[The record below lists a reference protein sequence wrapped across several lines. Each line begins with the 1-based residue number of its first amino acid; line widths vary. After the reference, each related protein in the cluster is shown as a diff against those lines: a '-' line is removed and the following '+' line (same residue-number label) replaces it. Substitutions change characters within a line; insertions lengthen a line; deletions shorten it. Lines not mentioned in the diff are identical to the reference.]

1 LSSETGK
8 KGSFLAV
15 AGVGDK
21 ELNLRFLSCSPIL
34 PIETSQSQTLEI
46 TIFTH
51 FHKTFKIF
59 NQNFTN
65 YQQPQSKTSI
75 LIQNPNSPIP
85 KTLIQINPNKT
96 QNTEKFTKK
105 LLKIHQLSINTIRN
119 FNSTTKP

>member
-1 LSSETGK
+1 MSSETGK

-34 PIETSQSQTLEI
+34 PIETSQSQTLET

-51 FHKTFKIF
+51 FHKIF

-85 KTLIQINPNKT
+85 KTLIQIKPYRTKT
-96 QNTEKFTKK
+96 LKNLQKK
-105 LLKIHQLSINTIRN
+105 NYSKLHQLSINTIKH
-119 FNSTTKP
+119 FYSTTKP